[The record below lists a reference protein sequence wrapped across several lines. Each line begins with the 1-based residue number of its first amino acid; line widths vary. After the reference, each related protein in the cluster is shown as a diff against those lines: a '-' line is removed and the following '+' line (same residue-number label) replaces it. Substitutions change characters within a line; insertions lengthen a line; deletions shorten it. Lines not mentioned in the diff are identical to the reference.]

1 VNMIKDEFSVLFA
14 RIDDLFERA
23 ERGEIVSSDFLS
35 PRERHFVN
43 GHLVSRG
50 VADRCLFYG
59 GYKGAER
66 CRAYIL
72 PDYISSVR
80 DYSELSDYLD
90 KSNISSLRVCGSGY
104 RKLSHRDYLGSV
116 LGLGIERDVLGDIVF
131 REGTENEAIFFCD
144 SVIADFILNDL
155 KKVANDSVRVDK
167 IEISDD
173 FIPKREFLHISDTV
187 SSPRVDCVV
196 AALCSFSRERASAT
210 VASGAVEVDFE
221 CETRPDRAIVA
232 PSLVSVRGY
241 GKFKV
246 NSVSE
251 PTRRGRL
258 RLDAD
263 KFI

>member
-1 VNMIKDEFSVLFA
+1 MIKDEFSVLFA
-14 RIDDLFERA
+14 RIDDLCERA
-23 ERGEIVSSDFLS
+23 ERGEIAWSDFLS

-43 GHLVSRG
+43 GYLVSQG
-50 VADRCLFYG
+50 LADRCLFYG
-59 GYKGAER
+59 GYNGAER

-72 PDYISSVR
+72 PDYISGVK
-80 DYSELSDYLD
+80 DYSELSAYLD
-90 KSNISSLRVCGSGY
+90 ENNIVSLRVRGSGY

-131 REGTENEAIFFCD
+131 REGAENEALVFCD
-144 SVIADFILNDL
+144 SVIANFILSNL
-155 KKVANDSVRVDK
+155 EKVANDSVRVDR
-167 IEISDD
+167 IEISDS
-173 FIPKREFLHISDTV
+173 FVPKREVLHISATV

-196 AALCSFSRERASAT
+196 AALCSLSRERASAT

-221 CETRPDRAIVA
+221 CEMRPDRTLKS
-232 PSLVSVRGY
+232 PCLVSVRGY
-241 GKFKV
+241 GKFKI

>member
-1 VNMIKDEFSVLFA
+1 MIKDEFSVLFA
-14 RIDDLFERA
+14 RIDDLCERA
-23 ERGEIVSSDFLS
+23 ERGEIVWSNFLS
-35 PRERHFVN
+35 PRERHFAK
-43 GHLVSRG
+43 GYLISSG
-50 VADRCLFYG
+50 MSDRCLFYG
-59 GYKGAER
+59 GYNGAER

-72 PDYISSVR
+72 PDYISGVK
-80 DYSELSDYLD
+80 DYSELSAYLD
-90 KSNISSLRVCGSGY
+90 ENNITSLRIRGSGY

-116 LGLGIERDVLGDIVF
+116 LGLGIERDILGDIVF
-131 REGTENEAIFFCD
+131 QDRAENEAIVFCD
-144 SVIADFILNDL
+144 SLIANFILNDL

-167 IEISDD
+167 IEILND
-173 FIPKREFLHISDTV
+173 FIPKKEFLHISDTV

-196 AALCSFSRERASAT
+196 AALCSLSRERAS
-210 VASGAVEVDFE
+210 VAVMSGTVEVDFE
-221 CETRPDRAIVA
+221 CETRPDKTLKA
-232 PSLVSVRGY
+232 PCLISVRGY